1 MKTAER
7 LGSEEEEEEEVF
19 GQGEPLTA
27 RIQSKATNPTTK

>member
-7 LGSEEEEEEEVF
+7 LGSEEEEEEVF